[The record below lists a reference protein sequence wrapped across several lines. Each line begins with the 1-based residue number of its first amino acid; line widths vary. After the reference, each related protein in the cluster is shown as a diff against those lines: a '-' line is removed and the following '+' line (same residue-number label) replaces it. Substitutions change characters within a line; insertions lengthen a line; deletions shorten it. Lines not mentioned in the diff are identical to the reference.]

1 MEQFYECTKIQVFS
15 NESELLVPKK
25 GDCMLNINENY
36 GTLVLKFRKEKKF
49 FDSKNEDE
57 TITHKVLFY

>member
-15 NESELLVPKK
+15 NENELLVPKK

-36 GTLVLKFRKEKKF
+36 GTLILKFRKEKKF
-49 FDSKNEDE
+49 LTAKMKME
-57 TITHKVLFY
+57 